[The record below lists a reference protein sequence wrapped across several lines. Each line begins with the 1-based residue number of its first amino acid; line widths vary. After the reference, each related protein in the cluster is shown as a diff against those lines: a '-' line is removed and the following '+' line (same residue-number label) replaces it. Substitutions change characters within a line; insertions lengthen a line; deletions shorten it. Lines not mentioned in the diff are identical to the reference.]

1 MTRTSSDTAT
11 PSWALAVPLPT
22 TPAMGRAT
30 TLPRRASLTTLVV
43 SIATACGQTEDS
55 GTTNVQG
62 GAARAPGAAPAPKP

>member
-11 PSWALAVPLPT
+11 PGRVLAVSSPT

-30 TLPRRASLTTLVV
+30 TLPRRASLTTLLV

>member
-1 MTRTSSDTAT
+1 MTRTPSDTAT
-11 PSWALAVPLPT
+11 PSRALAVPLPT

-30 TLPRRASLTTLVV
+30 TLPRRASLTTLLV

-55 GTTNVQG
+55 GTTNVQS